1 LLGRALPASARPRP
15 KTTKYVSH
23 NGGHTTPQQ
32 TSTAFLAGKKHQ
44 VFFPATMEQ
53 NIAHV
58 NLFRKPSISFY
69 LMAIVVIVAIHQE
82 CIIPV
87 ALFNW
92 SIITC

>member
-1 LLGRALPASARPRP
+1 VTALF
-15 KTTKYVSH
+15 TTS
-23 NGGHTTPQQ
+23 QQ

-44 VFFPATMEQ
+44 VFFPATTEQ
-53 NIAHV
+53 NIARV

-69 LMAIVVIVAIHQE
+69 LMAIVAIFAIHQE

-92 SIITC
+92 SVVTN